1 MRWEID
7 IFDISRG
14 LQYSCQHSRLREE
27 KLKERFIHTEVMQ
40 GRSQRSRIIIIGKI
54 ACWYTSESMQI
65 NQRRARASLE
75 TKEKHLH
82 WLILHINSKTYKIGQ
97 EGSNAVG
104 TEQRLVHALWIF
116 ESSAK
121 QRRNRQNTGSD
132 NALFLHDRRLHRQ

>member
-1 MRWEID
+1 
-7 IFDISRG
+7 
-14 LQYSCQHSRLREE
+14 
-27 KLKERFIHTEVMQ
+27 MQ

-75 TKEKHLH
+75 TKQKCLH
-82 WLILHINSKTYKIGQ
+82 GLLLHIDSKTYRIGQ

-116 ESSAK
+116 EPSAK

-132 NALFLHDRRLHRQ
+132 SALFLHGHRLHRLGLIRLRVRYQHPTDDESVVHLHRCLGHLQM